1 MALNFLAVR
10 KIHYDRENKQIN
22 TERSTDTDQRSRSN
36 KEKGNI
42 TIKKQSDNRI
52 VNPEEEADLEQQ
64 RKEALTERD

>member
-1 MALNFLAVR
+1 MIE
-10 KIHYDRENKQIN
+10 KNKQN
-22 TERSTDTDQRSRSN
+22 NFERSTDTDQRSRSN

>member
-1 MALNFLAVR
+1 MNFLAVR

>member
-1 MALNFLAVR
+1 MIE
-10 KIHYDRENKQIN
+10 KNKQIN